1 MPSKNGKQGKA
12 ITVVVSLVMLVTFL
26 GVAVSVA
33 HRRNTAEAFLRDA
46 TALQLRSATLE
57 QIQQLSAR
65 YDGHIEPSTC
75 DPHGCAYF
83 FSFDNG
89 WLHRLRLA
97 PYTQVACTLGSA
109 DGFLVYRRMAL
120 VTGNKSLDFGAF
132 VEEWLSYP
140 KGLQFLKKPFD
151 VRLQTGGGAANI
163 RWRVHVNLTA
173 DATPEQHR
181 MAYSLNLR
189 CLSKIGGCEDAQQM
203 LPSIS
208 WVDTHTGY
216 QLCRVG
222 DARPCLPNATKACS
236 NRGDFLLFLNLPNCR
251 LRYFSLISA
260 FRFSR

>member
-1 MPSKNGKQGKA
+1 MPSKNGKHGKA
-12 ITVVVSLVMLVTFL
+12 IAVIVLLAMLFTIL
-26 GVAVSVA
+26 GVAFSVA
-33 HRRNTAEAFLRDA
+33 DRRNTAEAFLRDA

-65 YDGHIEPSTC
+65 YGGHIEPSTC
-75 DPHGCAYF
+75 DSHGCAYF
-83 FSFDNG
+83 FSFNNG
-89 WLHRLRLA
+89 WLRRLWLA

-140 KGLQFLKKPFD
+140 KGLQFLRKPFD
-151 VRLQTGGGAANI
+151 VRLQPKGVTANI

-181 MAYSLNLR
+181 IAYSLNLR
-189 CLSKIGGCEDAQQM
+189 CLSKIGGCDAQQM

-208 WVDTHTGY
+208 WLDTHAGY
-216 QLCRVG
+216 QLRRG
-222 DARPCLPNATKACS
+222 GIPPLFGQERREFNPCWYDSVC
-236 NRGDFLLFLNLPNCR
+236 
-251 LRYFSLISA
+251 
-260 FRFSR
+260 